1 MKFNGDE
8 FKMKIDLL
16 IKNARIIDGKSNPW
30 YYGSL
35 AVNESEIIDI
45 IRNNS
50 AEKLKEY
57 EPLNI
62 IDAQNKFLTPGFI
75 DVHSHSDF
83 VFFLDSNAQSKLRQG
98 VTTEVIGNCGISGAP
113 YNELSADQVKSF
125 SYDYDPDWESAEE
138 FLAALKK
145 VEKTVNL
152 TPLLGHGTL
161 RAYVM
166 GMENREAS
174 PAELEKMKEIL
185 AQALDLGYRG
195 MSTGLYFSP
204 GNFAAQ
210 AELIALAEVIS
221 SKNGVLTS
229 HIRDEGVKSIGFIEA
244 VKEII
249 NIAQNAGVSLEI
261 SHLKA
266 FGPDVWGS
274 SREVLELIEKAR
286 ENGLEVTADQYPYLA
301 TGGLMAS
308 DVLPNEFLSNKSNQ
322 EAMEELKKKSVQREL
337 RDIVALNIKRRGGAD
352 NQIIANYPADHKL
365 EGLTLKEIADNW
377 NLEAVDALF
386 KMLTE
391 YLSGDWISKALNEED
406 VLNFMQYYATM
417 ISSDGVS
424 LSNTGILAAGN
435 PHPRNYGSYTEV
447 LSKYVREKKVL
458 NLEEAI
464 RKMTSLPAQKFNLK
478 NRGVIDLNK
487 VADLV
492 IFDLDKIKSPDFAE
506 PALYP
511 KGISAVIVNGEIAVL
526 DGKYQNKRAGKL
538 ILS

>member
-1 MKFNGDE
+1 
-8 FKMKIDLL
+8 MKIDLL
-16 IKNARIIDGKSNPW
+16 IKNAKIIDGTSNPW

-35 AVNESEIIDI
+35 AVREDKIIEII
-45 IRNNS
+45 RGNNLQ
-50 AEKLKEY
+50 KLKKY
-57 EPLNI
+57 EALKTV
-62 IDAQNKFLTPGFI
+62 DAQNKFLSPGFI

-125 SYDYDPDWESAEE
+125 SYGYDPGWESVEE
-138 FLAALKK
+138 FAESLAE

-166 GMENREAS
+166 GMDNREAEES
-174 PAELEKMKEIL
+174 ELKKMKEIL
-185 AQALDLGYRG
+185 AQALDSGYRG

-210 AELIALAEVIS
+210 SELVALAEVIS
-221 SKNGVLTS
+221 AKDGVLTS
-229 HIRDEGVKSIGFIEA
+229 HIRDEGVKSIGFINA

-249 NIAQNAGVSLEI
+249 EIAEKSGVSLEI

-286 ENGLEVTADQYPYLA
+286 AEGLEVTADQYPYLA

-322 EAMEELKKKSVQREL
+322 EAMEDLKKESVQSEL
-337 RDIVALNIKRRGGAD
+337 RDIVALNIQRRGGAK
-352 NQIIANYPADHKL
+352 NQIIANYPADHQL
-365 EGLTLKEIADNW
+365 EGMTLKEIADRW
-377 NLEAVDALF
+377 QLEPVDALF
-386 KMLTE
+386 KMLIE
-391 YLSGDWISKALNEED
+391 YLAGDWISRALNEDD
-406 VLNFMQYYATM
+406 VVNFMQYYATM
-417 ISSDGVS
+417 VSSDGVS
-424 LSNTGILAAGN
+424 LSNSGVLASGN

-447 LSKYVREKKVL
+447 LGKYVRDKNVL

-478 NRGVIDLNK
+478 NRGVIDQNK

-492 IFDLDKIKSPDFAE
+492 IFDLGQIKSPTFSKPDF
-506 PALYP
+506 YP
-511 KGISAVIVNGEIAVL
+511 QGISAVIVNGKIVVL
-526 DGKYQNKRAGKL
+526 DGEYQEVKAGKL

>member
-1 MKFNGDE
+1 MKV
-8 FKMKIDLL
+8 DLL
-16 IKNARIIDGKSNPW
+16 IKNAKIIDGTSNPW
-30 YYGSL
+30 YYGGVVIKGDKIL
-35 AVNESEIIDI
+35 EVFKDNALIKAKNYQ
-45 IRNNS
+45 
-50 AEKLKEY
+50 ALK
-57 EPLNI
+57 I
-62 IDAQNKFLTPGFI
+62 IDAQNKFLTPSFI

-125 SYDYDPDWESAEE
+125 SYGYQPGWENVEE
-138 FLAALKK
+138 FAAALSE

-161 RAYVM
+161 RSYVM
-166 GMENREAS
+166 GMENREATA
-174 PAELEKMKEIL
+174 AELEKMKEIL
-185 AQALDLGYRG
+185 ARALKLGYRG

-204 GNFAAQ
+204 GNFAPQ
-210 AELIALAEVIS
+210 AELIALAEVVS

-229 HIRDEGVKSIGFIEA
+229 HIRDEGVKSIGFIRA

-249 NIAQNAGVSLEI
+249 SIGEKSGVSLEI

-266 FGPDVWGS
+266 FGPDVWGRS
-274 SREVLELIEKAR
+274 KQVLDLIEKAR
-286 ENGLEVTADQYPYLA
+286 TRGVEITADQYPYLA

-322 EAMEELKKKSVQREL
+322 KAMEELKDKKVQAEL
-337 RDIVALNIKRRGGAD
+337 RDIVKLNIKRRGGAE
-352 NQIIANYPADHKL
+352 NQIIANYPADHSL
-365 EGLTLKEIADNW
+365 EGMTLKQISDRQG
-377 NLEAVDALF
+377 LEPVDMLF
-386 KMLTE
+386 NMLTE
-391 YLSGDWISKALNEED
+391 YLAGDWISRALSED
-406 VLNFMQYYATM
+406 DVVNFMQYYALM

-424 LSNTGILAAGN
+424 LSNSGILGSGN

-447 LSKYVREKKVL
+447 LSKYVRDKKVL
-458 NLEEAI
+458 NLEEAV

-478 NRGVIDLNK
+478 NRGLIAQNK

-492 IFDLDKIKSPDFAE
+492 IFDLDQIKSPTFSE
-506 PALYP
+506 PDIYP
-511 KGISAVIVNGEIAVL
+511 DGISAVIVNGKTAVL
-526 DGKYQNKRAGKL
+526 NGNYQQLRAGKL

>member
-1 MKFNGDE
+1 MKV
-8 FKMKIDLL
+8 DLL
-16 IKNARIIDGKSNPW
+16 IKNAKIIDGTSNPW
-30 YYGSL
+30 YYGGL
-35 AVNESEIIDI
+35 AIKDDKIVSI
-45 IRNNS
+45 IRGDS
-50 AEKLKEY
+50 PEKLKNY
-57 EPLNI
+57 EALKT
-62 IDAQNKFLTPGFI
+62 IDAQNKFLSPGFI

-83 VFFLDSNAQSKLRQG
+83 VFFLDSDAQSKLRQG

-125 SYDYDPDWESAEE
+125 SYGYHPTWESVGQ
-138 FLAALKK
+138 FLTALKN
-145 VEKTVNL
+145 VDKTVNL

-166 GMENREAS
+166 GMENRVATA
-174 PAELEKMKEIL
+174 AELAQMKKIL
-185 AQALDLGYRG
+185 AQALESGYRG

-210 AELIALAEVIS
+210 SELIALAEVIS

-229 HIRDEGVKSIGFIEA
+229 HIRDEGVKSIGFIGA

-249 NIAQNAGVSLEI
+249 NIAEKAKVSLEI

-274 SREVLELIEKAR
+274 SRQVLDLIEKAR
-286 ENGLEVTADQYPYLA
+286 MRGVELTADQYPYLA

-322 EAMEELKKKSVQREL
+322 EAMDELKDKKVQSEL
-337 RDIVALNIKRRGGAD
+337 RDTVALNIRRRGGAE
-352 NQIIANYPADHKL
+352 NQIIANYPADHSL
-365 EGLTLKEIADNW
+365 EGRTLKEIAANW
-377 NLEAVDALF
+377 KLEPADALF

-391 YLSGDWISKALNEED
+391 YLAGDWISRALNEED
-406 VLNFMQYYATM
+406 VLNFMQYYAVM

-424 LSNTGILAAGN
+424 LSNSGVLASGN

-447 LSKYVREKKVL
+447 LSNYVRDKKIL

-478 NRGVIDLNK
+478 NRGIIDQNK

-492 IFDLDKIKSPDFAE
+492 IFDLEQIKSATFTRPD
-506 PALYP
+506 LYP
-511 KGISAVIVNGEIAVL
+511 EGILTVIVNGKIAVL
-526 DGKYQNKRAGKL
+526 DGKYQQLRAGKI

>member
-1 MKFNGDE
+1 
-8 FKMKIDLL
+8 MKIDLL
-16 IKNARIIDGKSNPW
+16 IKNAKIIDGTSNPW

-35 AVNESEIIDI
+35 AVEGDEIVEV
-45 IRNNS
+45 IRDNDPEN
-50 AEKLKEY
+50 LKKY
-57 EPLNI
+57 EAAKI
-62 IDAQNKFLTPGFI
+62 IDAQNKFLSPGFI

-83 VFFLDSNAQSKLRQG
+83 VFFLDSDAQSKLRQG

-125 SYDYDPDWESAEE
+125 TYGFEAEWESPEE
-138 FLAALKK
+138 FLTALAA

-166 GMENREAS
+166 GMDNREATS
-174 PAELEKMKEIL
+174 AELKKMQEIL

-204 GNFAAQ
+204 GNFADQ
-210 AELIALAEVIS
+210 SELIALAEVIS

-229 HIRDEGVKSIGFIEA
+229 HIRDEGVKSIGFINA

-249 NIAQNAGVSLEI
+249 EIAEKAEVSLEI

-274 SREVLELIEKAR
+274 SREVLDLIEKAR
-286 ENGLEVTADQYPYLA
+286 ERGLEVTADQYPYLA

-322 EAMEELKKKSVQREL
+322 EAMTELKQESVRAEL
-337 RDIVALNIKRRGGAD
+337 RDIVALNIKRRGGAE
-352 NQIIANYPADHKL
+352 NQIIANYPADHSL
-365 EGLTLKEIADNW
+365 EGMTLKEIADSW
-377 NLEAVDALF
+377 DVEPVDALF

-391 YLSGDWISKALNEED
+391 YLAGDWISRALNEDD
-406 VLNFMQYYATM
+406 VVNFMQYYASM
-417 ISSDGVS
+417 VSSDGVS
-424 LSNTGILAAGN
+424 LSNSGVLASGN

-447 LSKYVREKKVL
+447 LSKYVRDKKIL
-458 NLEEAI
+458 NLEEAV

-478 NRGVIDLNK
+478 NRGLIEQNK
-487 VADLV
+487 IADLV
-492 IFDLDKIKSPDFAE
+492 IFDLDQIKSPTFSNPDF
-506 PALYP
+506 YP
-511 KGISAVIVNGEIAVL
+511 QGISAVIVNGKIAVL
-526 DGKYQNKRAGKL
+526 DSEYQEVKAGKL